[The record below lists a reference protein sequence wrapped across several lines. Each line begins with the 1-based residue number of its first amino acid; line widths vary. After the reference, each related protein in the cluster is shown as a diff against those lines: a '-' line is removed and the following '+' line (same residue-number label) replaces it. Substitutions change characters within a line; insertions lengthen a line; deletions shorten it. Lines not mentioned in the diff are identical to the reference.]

1 MASSFRANDNRG
13 WTERFRIDDSR
24 AMNRDARS
32 YRNDY
37 ARPDR
42 EGLGDKRKRD
52 RDRKGLGDK
61 RKRDR
66 DRKGLGDK
74 RKRGRDRKGLDDK
87 RKHERVRHNRPKSHS
102 GKKQKADS
110 DFGQGDVPITRI
122 FRFLEETSETEEA
135 EFDFALSSLESF
147 SHTARQTAA

>member
-1 MASSFRANDNRG
+1 MAFAFRENDLRG
-13 WTERFRIDDSR
+13 WTERCRIDDNR
-24 AMNRDARS
+24 AMKRDARS
-32 YRNDY
+32 YRKDY
-37 ARPDR
+37 ARPA
-42 EGLGDKRKRD
+42 
-52 RDRKGLGDK
+52 RDRKGLGDRRQRHRK
-61 RKRDR
+61 DTRKR
-66 DRKGLGDK
+66 
-74 RKRGRDRKGLDDK
+74 
-87 RKHERVRHNRPKSHS
+87 VRQNRPKSHS

>member
-1 MASSFRANDNRG
+1 MAVAFRENDLRG
-13 WTERFRIDDSR
+13 WTERCRIDDNR
-24 AMNRDARS
+24 AMKRDARS

-37 ARPDR
+37 ARPARDR
-42 EGLGDKRKRD
+42 KGLRDKRKRD
-52 RDRKGLGDK
+52 RPARDRKGERKRDRVRPRDRKGLGDE

-66 DRKGLGDK
+66 
-74 RKRGRDRKGLDDK
+74 
-87 RKHERVRHNRPKSHS
+87 VRQNRPKSHS